1 MYQRS
6 ISEVSFSTKTG
17 HLFNCIY
24 KEFNCVYK
32 EFNCVYKNRSK
43 K

>member
-6 ISEVSFSTKTG
+6 ISKVSFSTKTG
-17 HLFNCIY
+17 HL
-24 KEFNCVYK
+24 FNCVYK

-43 K
+43 KIENDN